1 MPCSILY
8 YPTIDIKDGDWLRS
22 AVLYWDK
29 IGSIVPTGCEDIL
42 SAELR
47 YLEAQNIY
55 QQVQPLELFYNPD
68 QKKVCREFVKESI
81 HRISGLLARPALKHA
96 GTRWNNTR
104 MHLEKMGV
112 HHRDGNALVFYS
124 KLPHELVDFFEEMH
138 LIQSSNDGMWV
149 VMPERIAD
157 TYMSILAKYLARM
170 NDNMAIGTDTV
181 SNMRRSYCNASSTYG
196 DICYEVNL
204 SNILPTPNP
213 DIGLEDIILFRN
225 QRRHEL
231 LHFREVIDDMESQLG
246 RAENEKEIGHL
257 LTAFAE
263 RFEREVHDI
272 DTMLRD
278 NRIRFRH
285 NCFKSFMQIQV
296 PAAVQLFTNNPKL
309 TVVAAAANLGIHI
322 RTCYLN
328 LRKENNA
335 VLSNTAFSYLY
346 HGQKAGV
353 LRRPDYPFHN

>member
-1 MPCSILY
+1 MSRSILY

-29 IGSIVPTGCEDIL
+29 IGSIVPTGCEGIL

-47 YLEAQNIY
+47 YLEEQNIY
-55 QQVQPLELFYNPD
+55 QQVQPLDLFYNLD

-81 HRISGLLARPALKHA
+81 HRISKLLAHPVLKRT
-96 GTRWNNTR
+96 GTRGNTR

-112 HHRDGNALVFYS
+112 HHRDGNVLVFYS
-124 KLPHELVDFFEEMH
+124 KLPHELADFFEEMH
-138 LIQSSNDGMWV
+138 LIQSNNDGMWV

-157 TYMSILAKYLARM
+157 TYMSILAKYLARI

-181 SNMRRSYCNASSTYG
+181 SNMRRSYCNASPTYG

-204 SNILPTPNP
+204 LNILPTPNP
-213 DIGLEDIILFRN
+213 DVGFEDIVIFRN
-225 QRRHEL
+225 QRRAEL
-231 LHFREVIDDMESQLG
+231 LHFREVIDEMELQLG
-246 RAENEKEIGHL
+246 RAEDNQEIKHL

-263 RFEREVHDI
+263 RFERETHDI
-272 DTMLRD
+272 GMMLRD

-285 NCFKSFMQIQV
+285 NCFKSLIQIQV
-296 PAAVQLFTNNPKL
+296 PAAVQLFTNNPQL
-309 TVVAAAANLGIHI
+309 TVVAAAANLGINI

-335 VLSNTAFSYLY
+335 VLSNSAFSYLY
-346 HGQKAGV
+346 HGEKAGV
-353 LRRPDYPFHN
+353 LRRLDYPFHD

>member
-1 MPCSILY
+1 MARSILY

-47 YLEAQNIY
+47 YLEEQDIY
-55 QQVQPLELFYNPD
+55 QKVQPLNLFYNLD
-68 QKKVCREFVKESI
+68 QKKICREFVKESI
-81 HRISGLLARPALKHA
+81 NRISRLLAHPVLRHT
-96 GTRWNNTR
+96 GTGVNTR
-104 MHLEKMGV
+104 IHLEKMGV
-112 HHRDGNALVFYS
+112 HHRDGNVLVFYS
-124 KLPHELVDFFEEMH
+124 KLPHELADFFEKRH
-138 LIQSSNDGMWV
+138 LIQSDNDGMWV

-157 TYMSILAKYLARM
+157 TYMSILAKYLARI

-181 SNMRRSYCNASSTYG
+181 SHMRRSYCNALSTYG

-213 DIGLEDIILFRN
+213 DIGFEDIILFRN
-225 QRRHEL
+225 QRRDEL
-231 LHFREVIDDMESQLG
+231 LHFREVIDEMELQLG
-246 RAENEKEIGHL
+246 RAESAEEIRSL

-263 RFEREVHDI
+263 RLEREVHDI

-285 NCFKSFMQIQV
+285 NCFKSLIQIQV
-296 PAAVQLFTNNPKL
+296 PAAVQLFTNNPQL
-309 TVVAAAANLGIHI
+309 TVAAAAANLGINI

-335 VLSNTAFSYLY
+335 VLSNSAFSYLY
-346 HGQKAGV
+346 HGEKAGV
-353 LRRPDYPFHN
+353 LRPFDYTFHN